1 MLLSISLRLDLQRS
15 NFFEFHKKTREFLG
29 HDEATS
35 NSRIMKCTK
44 HSITET

>member
-15 NFFEFHKKTREFLG
+15 NFFEFHKKTRESLG

-35 NSRIMKCTK
+35 KFEDHEMYQALN
-44 HSITET
+44 H

>member
-15 NFFEFHKKTREFLG
+15 NFFECHNKTRESPG

-35 NSRIMKCTK
+35 NSRIMKWTM
-44 HSITET
+44 HSIAKT